1 MLDSLIF
8 FWSWML
14 DHPLTAVVLTVA
26 FVAGLAVFVKA
37 STARSRVAKHEE
49 LR

>member
-1 MLDSLIF
+1 MLNSLIF
-8 FWSWML
+8 FWTWML
-14 DHPLTAVVLTVA
+14 DHPLATVVLVGV

-49 LR
+49 PR